1 MSYLKAMEDGATY
14 DVTSIIPTM
23 TQKGFQAIRFV
34 GEKVPETYTKGFM
47 FFDDEDNL
55 ISDLSD
61 YNDFYT
67 ENVYSVRKDVPVD
80 PKPNNTSN
88 SSAVGGGSSIA
99 YELMDL
105 RKKVEE
111 METYT
116 ETKKVYIHDTSVQF
130 EVEKMGAVQAKLTVN
145 DLTIPCSYSVDGNV
159 ITVTFEELEEV
170 GEVTIYVIY

>member
-1 MSYLKAMEDGATY
+1 MYIKPNDDDITFE
-14 DVTSIIPTM
+14 VTSVIPTM
-23 TQKGFQAIRFV
+23 TQRGFDAIKII
-34 GEKVPETYTKGFM
+34 GEAIPNTYTKGFM
-47 FFDDEDNL
+47 LFDDEDKL
-55 ISDLSD
+55 ISDYSE

-67 ENVYSVRKDVPVD
+67 QNIYAVRKDAPIA
-80 PKPNNTSN
+80 PKPNNTPSG
-88 SSAVGGGSSIA
+88 SPMAPGGSIA
-99 YELMDL
+99 YEVNEL
-105 RKKVEE
+105 RRKVAE